1 MEQEER
7 ENKESLEELYEEVRA
22 YHRKTLKLN
31 TYNWLSDINDP
42 SEDTTIVEVR
52 FKNTHKAF
60 YDNSERLDLREGD
73 VVAVE
78 AQTGHDIGLVSLT
91 GYLAKKQFNR
101 KIRRKK
107 KYVFPAIYRKAR
119 AADIYKWRRAK
130 EREVPIRNR
139 ARQIALQQGL
149 EMKIS
154 DVEVQGDN
162 TKAIFYYLADGRI
175 DFREL
180 IRVFAREFQL
190 KVEMKQIG
198 ARQEAA
204 MIGAID
210 TSGRELCGSA
220 WKTDFESVRISAAK
234 IQQLPANAEK
244 LTGHCGK
251 LKSSLMY
258 ELDTYLEAWKE
269 FPDKLPVLQ
278 TASGTYYPQK
288 TDVLHRRVWYSPSPD
303 SIMNPVELSL
313 ERLLEIQAE
322 NEKGNK
328 PPLEGGSAGDQ
339 RAVEPQAFTAGSSD
353 ILTSSGKKSSSQGKR
368 GAEVDG
374 QQKSTK
380 DSPDQR
386 KAMKKSRKQKKA
398 GKREPDPNHSPKK
411 NRDRSDSPKAKHAR
425 LKKQN
430 SRPARSRQEHKK

>member
-7 ENKESLEELYEEVRA
+7 EKNESLEELYEEVRA

-119 AADIYKWRRAK
+119 PADIYKWRKAK
-130 EREVPIRNR
+130 EREIPIRNR
-139 ARQIALQQGL
+139 ARQVARQQGL

-162 TKAIFYYLADGRI
+162 TKAIFYYLAEGRI

-180 IRVFAREFQL
+180 IRIFAREFQL
-190 KVEMKQIG
+190 KVEMRQIG

-234 IQQLPANAEK
+234 IQQLPANAQK

-288 TDVLHRRVWYSPSPD
+288 TDVLHRRVWYSSSPD

-322 NEKGNK
+322 NQKGNT
-328 PPLEGGSAGDQ
+328 PTLEGGNPAGPAATSASDSQ
-339 RAVEPQAFTAGSSD
+339 SFTSGSSD
-353 ILTSSGKKSSSQGKR
+353 ILNGTGKKPSDQKKTPNKSKGEQDGGRRKAGKASSGRGRLMKKDRKR
-368 GAEVDG
+368 
-374 QQKSTK
+374 
-380 DSPDQR
+380 
-386 KAMKKSRKQKKA
+386 KKSRKKDPIRQDSGSGSA
-398 GKREPDPNHSPKK
+398 GQGNH
-411 NRDRSDSPKAKHAR
+411 RSFPGSG
-425 LKKQN
+425 Q
-430 SRPARSRQEHKK
+430 